1 MRTTITFADD
11 VAALVEQRRVEAG
24 VGISEVVNDL
34 IRAGAITE
42 PRRPGPPIPSFD
54 MGPPLINLDNIGE
67 VLAYLDEFDH

>member
-24 VGISEVVNDL
+24 VGVSEVVNDL
-34 IRAGAITE
+34 IRAGAAAP
-42 PRRPGPPIPSFD
+42 PRRPSPPIPSFA

-67 VLAYLDEFDH
+67 VLAYLDEFDD